1 MFDMV
6 LNVYLGKVPVSVANL
21 TANVALNIV

>member
-6 LNVYLGKVPVSVANL
+6 LNVYLGKVPVSVVNL